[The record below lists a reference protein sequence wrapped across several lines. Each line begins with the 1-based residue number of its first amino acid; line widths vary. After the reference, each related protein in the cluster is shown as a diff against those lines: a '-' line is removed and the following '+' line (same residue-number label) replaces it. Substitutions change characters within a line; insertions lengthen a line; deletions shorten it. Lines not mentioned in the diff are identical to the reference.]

1 MWEFFEFVFEIKL
14 FLYTGDDKI
23 DFCEQISEGGK
34 TLSLILVFF
43 KKIIIKL
50 NKKGNKTMAKQE
62 QLQFFC
68 IFKEEKID
76 FQTLLEKVFI
86 EFIQEK
92 ENKNKFSKP

>member
-1 MWEFFEFVFEIKL
+1 
-14 FLYTGDDKI
+14 
-23 DFCEQISEGGK
+23 
-34 TLSLILVFF
+34 
-43 KKIIIKL
+43 
-50 NKKGNKTMAKQE
+50 MAKQE

-92 ENKNKFSKP
+92 ENKKESSRTWYTRKFQKIYLNFFWIL